1 MMKSRIM
8 RYATSMLAAA
18 VCLSTVNVYAE
29 PDYPTKPVRLLVPF
43 APGGGADLIARLVAP
58 RLSDRFGQTV
68 VVDNRPTAAG
78 TLAAE
83 LAARATPDGH
93 TLLVPTSNHAA
104 NPSLYKINYDTIN
117 DFAPITQAVISPLV
131 LVVHPSLPVNTVP
144 EFIAYAKANPD
155 KLNYGAAGAG
165 GPPHL
170 AGELLKMM
178 AGIKMT
184 PIVYK
189 GIGPAVIATLGNE
202 VQSTFVNI
210 FVIQPHVRGGR
221 LRALGITGTKRS
233 ESAPDWPTIAESGLP
248 GYEASIWFGFLAPA
262 KTPKAVIARL
272 HREITAIL
280 QMPEARQAIV
290 AQGGDPVASTPEA
303 FDRVIRDDVER
314 IAKLVKTAGIRA
326 D

>member
-1 MMKSRIM
+1 M
-8 RYATSMLAAA
+8 RSQTIRRMAFLLTGAVCASTASLAADQA
-18 VCLSTVNVYAE
+18 
-29 PDYPTKPVRLLVPF
+29 YPTKPIRLLVPF

-58 RLSDRFGQTV
+58 RLSERLGQPV

-93 TLLVPTSNHAA
+93 TLLVPTSNHVA
-104 NPSLYKINYDTIN
+104 NPSLYKLSYDTIN
-117 DFAPITQAVISPLV
+117 DFAPITLAVVSPLV
-131 LVVHPSLPVNTVP
+131 MVAHPSLPVNNVQ

-170 AGELLKMM
+170 AGELLKSM

-189 GIGPAVIATLGNE
+189 GIGPAVIAALGNE
-202 VQSTFVNI
+202 VQVTFVNI
-210 FVIQPHVRGGR
+210 FVIQPHVRAGR
-221 LRALGITGTKRS
+221 LRALGITGLKRS
-233 ESAPDWPTIAESGLP
+233 AAAPDWPTIAESGLP

-262 KTPKAVIARL
+262 KTPKPIIARL
-272 HREITAIL
+272 HREITSIL
-280 QMPEARQAIV
+280 KLPEARQTIV
-290 AQGGDPVASTPEA
+290 AQGGDPVASTPAE
-303 FDRVIRDDVER
+303 FDRIIRADVER

>member
-1 MMKSRIM
+1 M
-8 RYATSMLAAA
+8 RSQTIRSMAFMLAGA
-18 VCLSTVNVYAE
+18 VCVSTASLAANQA
-29 PDYPTKPVRLLVPF
+29 YPTKPIRLLVPF

-58 RLSDRFGQTV
+58 RLSERLGQPV

-93 TLLVPTSNHAA
+93 TLLVPTSNHVA
-104 NPSLYKINYDTIN
+104 NPSLYKLNYDTIN
-117 DFAPITQAVISPLV
+117 DFAPITLAVVSPLV
-131 LVVHPSLPVNTVP
+131 MVAHPSLPVNNVQ
-144 EFIAYAKANPD
+144 EFIAYAKANPN

-170 AGELLKMM
+170 AGELLKSM

-189 GIGPAVIATLGNE
+189 GIGPAVIAALGNE
-202 VQSTFVNI
+202 VQVTFVNI
-210 FVIQPHVRGGR
+210 FVIQPHVRAGR
-221 LRALGITGTKRS
+221 LRALGITGLKRS
-233 ESAPDWPTIAESGLP
+233 EAAPDWPTIAESGLP

-262 KTPKAVIARL
+262 KTPKPIIARL
-272 HREITAIL
+272 NREITSIL
-280 QMPEARQAIV
+280 QLPEARQTIV
-290 AQGGDPVASTPEA
+290 AQGGDPVASTPAE
-303 FDRVIRDDVER
+303 FDRIIRADVER

>member
-1 MMKSRIM
+1 M
-8 RYATSMLAAA
+8 RSVTMRQIAFLLWCA
-18 VCLSTVNVYAE
+18 VCASTDVFAAE
-29 PDYPTKPVRLLVPF
+29 PPYPTKPIRLLVPF

-58 RLSDRFGQTV
+58 RLSERLAQPV

-93 TLLVPTSNHAA
+93 TLLVPTSNHVA
-104 NPSLYKINYDTIN
+104 NPSLYKISYDTIN
-117 DFAPITQAVISPLV
+117 DFAPITLAVVSPLV
-131 LVVHPSLPVNTVP
+131 LVVHPSLPVNSVQ
-144 EFIAYAKANPD
+144 EFIAYAKANPA

-178 AGIKMT
+178 AGIQMT

-189 GIGPAVIATLGNE
+189 GIGPAVIAVLGNE
-202 VQSTFVNI
+202 IQATFVNI

-221 LRALGITGTKRS
+221 LRALGITGLKRS
-233 ESAPDWPTIAESGLP
+233 QAAPDWPTIAESGLP

-262 KTPKAVIARL
+262 KTPKPVIARL
-272 HREITAIL
+272 HQEITSIL
-280 QMPEARQAIV
+280 QLPEAKQTIV
-290 AQGGDPVASTPEA
+290 AQGGDPVASTPAE
-303 FDRVIRDDVER
+303 FDRVIRDDIER

>member
-1 MMKSRIM
+1 MKSRIM

-18 VCLSTVNVYAE
+18 VSLSTVNVYAE

-58 RLSDRFGQTV
+58 RLSDRFGQPV

-93 TLLVPTSNHAA
+93 TLLVPTSNHVA
-104 NPSLYKINYDTIN
+104 N
-117 DFAPITQAVISPLV
+117 
-131 LVVHPSLPVNTVP
+131 PSLPVNTVP

-303 FDRVIRDDVER
+303 FGRVIRDDVER

>member
-1 MMKSRIM
+1 MRIQTM
-8 RYATSMLAAA
+8 RQIALLLLGAVFASTASLAADQA
-18 VCLSTVNVYAE
+18 
-29 PDYPTKPVRLLVPF
+29 YPTKPIRLLVPF

-58 RLSDRFGQTV
+58 RLSDRLGQPV

-93 TLLVPTSNHAA
+93 TLLVPTSNHVA
-104 NPSLYKINYDTIN
+104 NPSLYKLSYDTIN
-117 DFAPITQAVISPLV
+117 DFAPITLAVVSPLV
-131 LVVHPSLPVNTVP
+131 MVAHPSLPVNNVQ

-170 AGELLKMM
+170 AGEMLKTM

-189 GIGPAVIATLGNE
+189 GIGPAVIAALGNE
-202 VQSTFVNI
+202 VQVTFVNI
-210 FVIQPHVRGGR
+210 FVIQPHVRAGR
-221 LRALGITGTKRS
+221 LRALGITGLKRS
-233 ESAPDWPTIAESGLP
+233 NAAPDWPTIAESGLP

-262 KTPKAVIARL
+262 KTPKPIIARL
-272 HREITAIL
+272 HREITSIL
-280 QMPEARQAIV
+280 QLPEARQAIV
-290 AQGGDPVASTPEA
+290 AQGGDPVASTPAE
-303 FDRVIRDDVER
+303 FDRIIRDDVER